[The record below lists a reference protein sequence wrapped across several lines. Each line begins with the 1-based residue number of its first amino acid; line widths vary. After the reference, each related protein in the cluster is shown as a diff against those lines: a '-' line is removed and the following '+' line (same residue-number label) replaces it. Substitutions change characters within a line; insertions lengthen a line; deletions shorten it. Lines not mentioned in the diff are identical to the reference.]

1 MQIGTIS
8 KNSLMRL
15 VKDEHTC
22 LTPLRI
28 NNYFKGPLTGYAL
41 SFFAEQIINKYRVF
55 RDYDF
60 ESVAL
65 VFLQNMLAEA
75 EQRKDLDTRVEQTL
89 RLLVLWNQKD
99 KVYNQLICPPNVYLT
114 NLRNEI
120 ELNLSHIKKFN
131 LSKYQELYQLYNS
144 DKTEQNLFV
153 LQQQIAEQ
161 RVPTRIS
168 TDTTTSLNQIIKN
181 AKTIL
186 ETPTI
191 KPQSTSKPFRTI
203 LGNVI
208 NISHTPSNQE
218 LFYSSVKKQI
228 IHRLIED
235 RVVDI
240 RSLENAQLDTIEEII
255 TLYQS
260 LWASRISASNLLNR
274 TRLLEHFLNTH
285 QQELS
290 VIHPNLRKLITVDK
304 VSAEQRSTMGQ
315 FLPERR
321 QTIPNFDREGDSAQG
336 ELLIILPRIIELIS
350 SRSTVGQ
357 IIPEH
362 ANFVMDGD
370 ETPRELAVAYPK
382 ITELMDISQYST
394 LQRLNR
400 LLFSPEHK
408 WTIFNFTKDANG
420 DQEEVTALSSQV
432 FELMNAAKKSVFPRL
447 NTQLFSREHSRT
459 ISHLIKDRGRLSP
472 QVLSFL
478 SQQRFTKNELF
489 RIIEQGSMDEKV
501 LLSEALNFAIDRITM
516 TQENN
521 INSMSTWKNLLT
533 NAESNDYDFSK
544 HYELDGSS
552 LTFIEH
558 VNRQEAL
565 VWNEIEKQVNQYRT
579 TVSRQINNIGVLY
592 SLLEPALKNDQVIT
606 LLGETQNVEQI
617 NQNLKVSLLRS
628 IKENYWQKSKQD
640 LQYLRPQASSSVID
654 GKVSAGV
661 KDQQS
666 PMVINPL
673 SRLKSLDIRTR
684 KYKTLTTGGEKS
696 VLIQEESTLLP
707 SSPFSSSLITGPQ
720 PSQQTAVVEVANRE
734 EPSAVFLQETLPT
747 RLEKTLDIIR
757 NPIINILKRV
767 NISAINSNF
776 IAEKLKNIMISPL
789 KAQLL
794 DKHFGSILNTEINNV
809 SSYLI
814 NQGTNHEMI
823 QLSNSFSSNDRVD
836 YHKSTFTVGTDI
848 ENNAVMIM
856 HTADQL
862 PSQKRQNEDLVMP
875 TQNELINRFGN
886 LISNPNLPAAELID
900 RQTGSLSANYSPSV
914 VTKDVGIPELIKKV
928 SFGEHLIREE
938 QIKVTEIHEKIK
950 EQEEVINQMNQAYD
964 QLREELASR
973 INERK
978 IVSMIMKELK
988 DKLSLDKLRYG
999 LQ

>member
-1 MQIGTIS
+1 
-8 KNSLMRL
+8 MRL

-41 SFFAEQIINKYRVF
+41 SFFAEQIINKYRLF
-55 RDYDF
+55 TDYDF
-60 ESVAL
+60 ESIAL

-75 EQRKDLDTRVEQTL
+75 EQHKELDTRVEQTL
-89 RLLVLWNQKD
+89 RLLVLWNQRHE
-99 KVYNQLICPPNVYLT
+99 VNNQLICHPNVYVT

-120 ELNLSHIKKFN
+120 ELNLNHIKQFD
-131 LSKYQELYQLYNS
+131 LSWYQRLYQLYS
-144 DKTEQNLFV
+144 SEKTEKNHFV
-153 LQQQIAEQ
+153 LQQQMAEQ

-168 TDTTTSLNQIIKN
+168 TDTTTSINQIIKK

-235 RVVDI
+235 RMVDI

-260 LWASRISASNLLNR
+260 LWASRISASNLPNR
-274 TRLLEHFLNTH
+274 GQLLEHFLNTH
-285 QQELS
+285 KQELS

-304 VSAEQRSTMGQ
+304 ISAAQRSTMGQ
-315 FLPERR
+315 FLTERR
-321 QTIPNFDREGDSAQG
+321 QTIPNFDREGDSTPREVQ
-336 ELLIILPRIIELIS
+336 IILPRIIELIS

-357 IIPEH
+357 FFPEY
-362 ANFVMDGD
+362 ANFVIERN

-382 ITELMDISQYST
+382 ITELMDISKYST

-408 WTIFNFTKDANG
+408 STIFNFTKDANG

-432 FELMNAAKKSVFPRL
+432 FELMNVAKKSIFPRL
-447 NTQLFSREHSRT
+447 NTQLFSTEHSRT

-489 RIIEQGSMDEKV
+489 RIIEQGSRDERV
-501 LLSEALNFAIDRITM
+501 LLLEALNFAIDRITM
-516 TQENN
+516 THSNN
-521 INSMSTWKNLLT
+521 TVINSMSTLKNLLT
-533 NAESNDYDFSK
+533 IAESNDYDFSK
-544 HYELDGSS
+544 HYELDGTS
-552 LTFIEH
+552 LTLKEH
-558 VNRQEAL
+558 ANRQEAL
-565 VWNEIEKQVNQYRT
+565 VWNEIEKQVNHYRT
-579 TVSRQINNIGVLY
+579 TVSRQINNIGVLH
-592 SLLEPALKNDQVIT
+592 SLLELALKNDQVIT
-606 LLGETQNVEQI
+606 LLEDTQNVEQI
-617 NQNLKVSLLRS
+617 DQNLKVGLLRS

-640 LQYLRPQASSSVID
+640 LQYLRPQASPSVID
-654 GKVSAGV
+654 GKVSAEV
-661 KDQQS
+661 KDRQS
-666 PMVINPL
+666 PMVLNPL
-673 SRLKSLDIRTR
+673 SRIKSLDIRTR
-684 KYKTLTTGGEKS
+684 IYKTLTTGGEKS
-696 VLIQEESTLLP
+696 VLIQEESTVLP
-707 SSPFSSSLITGPQ
+707 SSPFSSSLITGDQ
-720 PSQQTAVVEVANRE
+720 ASQQTAVVEVANRE

-789 KAQLL
+789 IDQLL
-794 DKHFGSILNTEINNV
+794 DKHFGSILNTEINNL

-823 QLSNSFSSNDRVD
+823 QLSNSFSSNDTVD
-836 YHKSTFTVGTDI
+836 YQKSTFTVGTDI

-856 HTADQL
+856 HNADQL
-862 PSQKRQNEDLVMP
+862 PRQKRQSSDLVMP

-900 RQTGSLSANYSPSV
+900 RQSGSLSANYSPSV
-914 VTKDVGIPELIKKV
+914 ATKDVSIPELIKKI

-950 EQEEVINQMNQAYD
+950 EQEEVINQLNQAYD

-978 IVSMIMKELK
+978 IVSTIMKELK
-988 DKLSLDKLRYG
+988 DKLSLDKMRYG